1 MKKIIGLILIL
12 LVLVPSAYAK
22 KLCLEFESNK
32 DKNKAVEL
40 LSYSYGYP
48 TTVVNDNDELV
59 DNPQSREDYVMMV
72 MQTKLTEQVA
82 KEAARR
88 KSNEVFR
95 KEFEDVSNEFKGV
108 KRVQ

>member
-1 MKKIIGLILIL
+1 MRYLILVLIIL
-12 LVLVPSAYAK
+12 ASFTGDVFAS

-48 TTVVNDNDELV
+48 TTVVNENDELV

-72 MQTKLTEQVA
+72 IQNKLTEQIA
-82 KEAARR
+82 KESARR
-88 KSNEVFR
+88 KSNDVFR
-95 KEFEDVSNEFKGV
+95 KEFENVMTEFKGV
-108 KRVQ
+108 KKVE